1 MGYAQRNRNAGMTGL
16 IDLPGLGS
24 GVKFYAKLYRWSSRL
39 GGQTKQRRGRGGGVY
54 RTVRWFMSSGT
65 IAATGK
71 IQFGAGWPV
80 PDAWK
85 GQTGTI
91 QIQVATGKTI
101 SYPVLVTEHTFS
113 FDEKSE
119 DTQTV
124 ALSMELTG
132 TPTFSGW
139 TGTQPAASDPT
150 KADQAQW
157 QGSVK
162 TVDPKGLQT
171 GATRL
176 IDIWGTLTDSDSAE
190 QTKLL
195 AVITAA
201 QPPLVTGGV
210 IPHDLKLRSSSF
222 ERDALDGGTITEVW
236 GLTNTED
243 DVEMPGTVYDVDSV
257 HSDTAYIFGKV
268 AIRVVQTDSTISWPS
283 TPTQPAD
290 LKRGSVGK
298 VQLNDSRWALT
309 YNFVRNTTEDQIEV
323 DGTTTRSDP
332 DDLGET
338 ARITVVTNSSTP
350 PSTPAAPVGLLVAS
364 ETRPLTV
371 ANGSYTGY
379 WVHTFDY
386 GPTTRKQAIEFDG
399 DYDVDANSTTRGIS
413 NSEVIP
419 RVNSSSTPPATP
431 TPTDTNL
438 KLVRRVTRR
447 IQGTTE
453 AWRHTFIFGRNTSE
467 DVAEHTRRTIDP
479 NDLGYTEV
487 IPLLHTSPTSSPG
500 TPSQDGTASV
510 LVETE
515 VQRVCVAN
523 SSFTGLWLW
532 TFKFGTTTR
541 LQEQEF
547 QGVATLDPSTIGGL
561 ENSETIF
568 DVTSSG
574 TPPTTPT
581 PGNDLKHLSTR
592 SRRIAGTPERWLH
605 IFEFG
610 RNNSEDRLEISNTVT
625 VIDPNDIDEGGSV
638 GVVHTSATP
647 PSTPSAP
654 GGVLVKTRVRPLAV
668 ANGGF
673 SGLWLHVFEFGSL
686 TDLNK
691 LEYAGVFKNDPRD
704 LRDVETIVDITTS
717 STTPSTPTPS
727 DADLKLVGVDRKRI
741 QNTPEQWQHVFY
753 FGRNDAED
761 EIETRGTFTISNAD
775 NLLED
780 AAITL
785 VTSSATPPSDPGTP
799 NAAVLD
805 DIRTEPITVANGGYA
820 GRWAH
825 TFIYRPNTKKQSIER
840 GGTVLTTD
848 AEDGDSDT
856 TTTVEPITTT
866 LDALRD
872 TFVTANIGS
881 LNFDSV
887 SARQLTAGY
896 AEVRLRTKSTT
907 VRLIESIRTRYET
920 RASRAGAV
928 MVTAFR
934 QETATRWRARIIP
947 QNILVTQ
954 GIVRI
959 RRPIIATSRPA
970 IFSLADSTYYSGKV
984 GLTNN
989 ALFLGYPIKGLM
1001 YLGWDEAQDYGR
1013 EGTSHRIDI
1022 DFVFALDS
1030 IGHYND
1036 EQVDT
1041 RAEFVFAGVTPFG
1054 PPVIGL
1060 NDSRKFG
1067 WTVTEPA
1074 TSDFSVFIA

>member
-1 MGYAQRNRNAGMTGL
+1 MGYAQKNRNAGITGIL
-16 IDLPGLGS
+16 DLPGLGS
-24 GVKFYAKLYRWSSRL
+24 GVKIYVKIYRWTSRL
-39 GGQTKQRRGRGGGVY
+39 GGQTKQRRGRGGGVF
-54 RTVRWFMSSGT
+54 RTVRWIMSSGT

-71 IQFGAGWPV
+71 IQFGTGWPL

-91 QIQVATGKTI
+91 TAQVATGKTI
-101 SYPVLVTEHTFS
+101 SYPVLVTEHSLS

-119 DTQTV
+119 DTHTV
-124 ALSMELTG
+124 AVAMDLTG
-132 TPTFSGW
+132 APTFTGW
-139 TGTQPAASDPT
+139 TGTQPAATDPT

-176 IDIWGTLTDSDSAE
+176 IDIYGTLTDTDAAE

-195 AVITAA
+195 AVISAA
-201 QPPLVTGGV
+201 APPLVTGGV

-268 AIRVVQTDSTISWPS
+268 AIRVVQTDSTISWPT

-500 TPSQDGTASV
+500 TPSQEGTASV

-547 QGVATLDPSTIGGL
+547 QGVATLDPATIGGL
-561 ENSETIF
+561 ENSETVF
-568 DVTSSG
+568 DVTSSS
-574 TPPTTPT
+574 TPPSVPT

-625 VIDPNDIDEGGSV
+625 VIDPNDIDEGGTV

-668 ANGGF
+668 ANGSF
-673 SGLWLHVFEFGSL
+673 TGLWLHVFEFGPL

-704 LRDVETIVDITTS
+704 LRDVETVVDITTS

-761 EIETRGTFTISNAD
+761 EIETRGTFTITNTD
-775 NLLED
+775 DLLEE
-780 AAITL
+780 ASITL

-799 NAAVLD
+799 NSAVLD
-805 DIRTEPITVANGGYA
+805 DIKTDPITVANGSYA

-840 GGTVLTTD
+840 GGTVATMDNTGAERDATATIEVFATSLDSMRDTVRTD
-848 AEDGDSDT
+848 NLNDPTFRDVSLRR
-856 TTTVEPITTT
+856 
-866 LDALRD
+866 LDATNVLQRIERISND
-872 TFVTANIGS
+872 IIIADNIQVEYQNRASFAGQVQ
-881 LNFDSV
+881 V
-887 SARQLTAGY
+887 SQIRHHNAGY
-896 AEVRLRTKSTT
+896 YEGFVSPIGLYVKTGTVVLRRRYIGATALTFSATQTAYFFRLLLGTTNVAE
-907 VRLIESIRTRYET
+907 
-920 RASRAGAV
+920 
-928 MVTAFR
+928 
-934 QETATRWRARIIP
+934 
-947 QNILVTQ
+947 
-954 GIVRI
+954 
-959 RRPIIATSRPA
+959 
-970 IFSLADSTYYSGKV
+970 
-984 GLTNN
+984 
-989 ALFLGYPIKGLM
+989 FLGYEIASLM
-1001 YLGWDEAQDYGR
+1001 YRGWRNVRNYTYEATPTAHVV
-1013 EGTSHRIDI
+1013 EVEH
-1022 DFVFALDS
+1022 VFEYAS
-1030 IGHYND
+1030 PVGWYND
-1036 EQVDT
+1036 SQI
-1041 RAEFVFAGVTPFG
+1041 AFG
-1054 PPVIGL
+1054 WRPSATALTIGL
-1060 NDSRKFG
+1060 NAPSKFF
-1067 WTVTEPA
+1067 WTITPNG
-1074 TSDFSVFIA
+1074 TGNFSLFLA